1 MIISCFRFDILN
13 DKNLSIIM
21 ICLRVLTKVAC
32 DPNPDRV
39 QVMQRMKIKYCYDG
53 SGGHDIRLV
62 FYLLKFEFVL
72 LFYYVYEK
80 IRFVSFA
87 INRNSSRQTMDVGW
101 RPSQRKAWRP
111 ITRGSDR
118 SGRSCPV
125 KHPRRTT

>member
-1 MIISCFRFDILN
+1 MYES
-13 DKNLSIIM
+13 
-21 ICLRVLTKVAC
+21 LTQAAAITINQLLKLETVAASV
-32 DPNPDRV
+32 DGDYELL
-39 QVMQRMKIKYCYDG
+39 IKYGYDG

-87 INRNSSRQTMDVGW
+87 INPNSSRQTMDVGW